1 MNLAFFQFAP
11 GRWRLQKP
19 WGTWEMIWDTQLA
32 ALLWLRGRT
41 WLPGRVELQYC
52 LCHGWPVWP
61 WSAYSMSWLLI
72 EPESPFLQYHLIPSC
87 VFVFVFFSLRKEM
100 RSSVLSI
107 ALCAG
112 VAHSMNVTFLS
123 ISQDCGPA
131 DELKEKQLP
140 SDKLFFSGKAEYTQ
154 TPLGRN
160 KSYPSDSWRE
170 IFQILLT
177 WKWRSWTQSVEYHW
191 HLEWVVCH
199 HMRLSHLLEHIYHSP
214 SCPLIAHDTLS
225 HCNSSLSHFCVPS
238 GDTVLPLRLRT
249 PGKLPSSNIP
259 HGFLQP
265 FPQSV
270 GHQASGCLPANSLY
284 DWGSAVEP
292 IIPCQVEASR
302 AGPATLLPSLP
313 LAADISLAPKSSP
326 DTCWPRSLMVGK
338 KWNVPDFSLILCHH
352 VASSWKDWFKSC
364 VLPVLSL
371 IVSRAPLSRSWNWN

>member
-1 MNLAFFQFAP
+1 
-11 GRWRLQKP
+11 
-19 WGTWEMIWDTQLA
+19 
-32 ALLWLRGRT
+32 
-41 WLPGRVELQYC
+41 
-52 LCHGWPVWP
+52 
-61 WSAYSMSWLLI
+61 
-72 EPESPFLQYHLIPSC
+72 
-87 VFVFVFFSLRKEM
+87 M

-371 IVSRAPLSRSWNWN
+371 IVSGAPLSRSWNWN